1 MRSNKIKTNV
11 TIINKVDSREYK
23 IINVDGAGDSVR
35 GTAKLVKDDGTLDNL
50 VTSVITPANA
60 IAYRLVEDP
69 NIPAVPLGYSVEGG
83 MLLKGGTQVT
93 EQGSL
98 IIDEIIAAVAGR
110 LILAVVPREPREP
123 RDGYIDLFSYTPE
136 TDKFNKLIK
145 NPIPRVRV
153 IGQSED
159 KNIVALVYSR
169 TYSKDKILE
178 SGETVVETF
187 FDSAAVLSYVVKDD
201 AVYSPKHFDMPIK
214 AINNVKNHRGYFEL
228 AVEVDT
234 DVNEYGVI
242 SESEDTHLTI
252 LEIDHDSMI
261 NVIDNYRVASAPE
274 MIAETA
280 AGFVIKLPDR
290 IYINGYKYPVKN
302 MSVLSGY
309 NYLVDITKKEHEI
322 RYALADENM
331 SVKTLI
337 VTSTKDRGNIVTVE

>member
-83 MLLKGGTQVT
+83 MLLKDGTQVT

-98 IIDEIIAAVAGR
+98 IIDETIAAVAGR

-145 NPIPRVRV
+145 NPIPRVRI
-153 IGQSED
+153 IGLSED
-159 KNIVALVYSR
+159 KNIVALAYSR

-201 AVYSPKHFDMPIK
+201 AVYSLRSFDMPIK
-214 AINNVKNHRGYFEL
+214 AIDNVKNHRGRFEL

-261 NVIDNYRVASAPE
+261 NVIDNYKVASAPE

-290 IYINGYKYPVKN
+290 IYINGYKYSVKN

-309 NYLVDITKKEHEI
+309 DYLVDITKKEHEI

>member
-23 IINVDGAGDSVR
+23 IINVDGAGDSVK
-35 GTAKLVKDDGTLDNL
+35 GTAKLVKDDGTLDDS

-83 MLLKGGTQVT
+83 MLLKDGTQVT

-98 IIDEIIAAVAGR
+98 IIDEIITAVAGR
-110 LILAVVPREPREP
+110 LILAVVPREP

-136 TDKFNKLIK
+136 TDKFNKLIR
-145 NPIPRVRV
+145 NSIPRVRI
-153 IGQSED
+153 IGLSED

-178 SGETVVETF
+178 SGETVTETL

-201 AVYSPKHFDMPIK
+201 AVYSSKHFDMPIK

-252 LEIDHDSMI
+252 LKINHDGII

-309 NYLVDITKKEHEI
+309 DYLVDITKKEHEI
-322 RYALADENM
+322 RCTLADENM

>member
-11 TIINKVDSREYK
+11 TIINKVDSREYR
-23 IINVDGAGDSVR
+23 IINVDGTGNSVK
-35 GTAKLVKDDGTLDNL
+35 GTAKLVKNDGTLDDS
-50 VTSVITPANA
+50 VTSIITPANA

-69 NIPAVPLGYSVEGG
+69 NIPVVPSGYSVEDGV
-83 MLLKGGTQVT
+83 LLKNGIQVT

-98 IIDEIIAAVAGR
+98 IINEVIASVAGR
-110 LILAVVPREPREP
+110 LILAVAPREP

-136 TDKFNKLIK
+136 TDKFNKLIR
-145 NPIPRVRV
+145 NSIPRVKI
-153 IGQSED
+153 IGMSED
-159 KNIVALVYSR
+159 KNIITLAYSR
-169 TYSKDKILE
+169 TYSKEKTLE
-178 SGETVVETF
+178 SGETVVETL

-201 AVYSPKHFDMPIK
+201 AVYNSKHFDMPIK
-214 AINNVKNHRGYFEL
+214 AINNVKNHRDRFEL

-252 LEIDHDSMI
+252 LEINHDGTI
-261 NVIDNYRVASAPE
+261 NVIDSYRVASAPE

-309 NYLVDITKKEHEI
+309 DYLVDITKKEHEI
-322 RYALADENM
+322 RCALADENM

>member
-1 MRSNKIKTNV
+1 MRSNKIKINV

-23 IINVDGAGDSVR
+23 IINVDGAGDSVK
-35 GTAKLVKDDGTLDNL
+35 GTAKLVKDDGTLDNS
-50 VTSVITPANA
+50 VTLVITPANA

-83 MLLKGGTQVT
+83 MLLKDGTQVT

-98 IIDEIIAAVAGR
+98 IIDEIITAVAGR
-110 LILAVVPREPREP
+110 LILAVVPREP

-136 TDKFNKLIK
+136 TDKFNKLIR
-145 NPIPRVRV
+145 NPIPRVRI
-153 IGQSED
+153 IGLSED

-201 AVYSPKHFDMPIK
+201 AVYSSKHFDMPIK

-252 LEIDHDSMI
+252 LEINHDGII

-309 NYLVDITKKEHEI
+309 DYLVDITKKEHEI
-322 RYALADENM
+322 RCTLADENM

>member
-11 TIINKVDSREYK
+11 TIINKVDSREYR
-23 IINVDGAGDSVR
+23 IINVDGTGDSVK
-35 GTAKLVKDDGTLDNL
+35 GTAKLVKDDGTLDNS

-69 NIPAVPLGYSVEGG
+69 NIPAVPLGYYVEGG

-110 LILAVVPREPREP
+110 LILAVVPSEP

-136 TDKFNKLIK
+136 TDKFNKLIR
-145 NPIPRVRV
+145 NPIPRVRI
-153 IGQSED
+153 IGLSED

-178 SGETVVETF
+178 SGETVTETL
-187 FDSAAVLSYVVKDD
+187 FDSAAVLAYVIKDD
-201 AVYSPKHFDMPIK
+201 VIHIYSSKQFDMPIK
-214 AINNVKNHRGYFEL
+214 AVNSVKNHRGYFEL

-242 SESEDTHLTI
+242 SESEDTYLTI
-252 LEIDHDSMI
+252 LKISHDGII

-309 NYLVDITKKEHEI
+309 DYLVDITKKEHEI
-322 RYALADENM
+322 RCTLADENM

>member
-23 IINVDGAGDSVR
+23 IINVDGAGDSVK
-35 GTAKLVKDDGTLDNL
+35 GTAKLVKDDGTLDDS

-69 NIPAVPLGYSVEGG
+69 NIPAAPLGYSVEGG

-110 LILAVVPREPREP
+110 LILAVVPREPR
-123 RDGYIDLFSYTPE
+123 DGYIDLFSYTPE
-136 TDKFNKLIK
+136 TDKFNKLIR
-145 NPIPRVRV
+145 NPIPRVRI
-153 IGQSED
+153 IGLSED

-178 SGETVVETF
+178 SGETVTETL
-187 FDSAAVLSYVVKDD
+187 FDSAAVLAYVIKGDII
-201 AVYSPKHFDMPIK
+201 YSSKQFDMPIK
-214 AINNVKNHRGYFEL
+214 AVNSVKNHRERFEL
-228 AVEVDT
+228 AIEIDT
-234 DVNEYGVI
+234 IVNKDGIVT
-242 SESEDTHLTI
+242 ESEDTHLTI
-252 LEIDHDSMI
+252 LEISHDGKVDTI
-261 NVIDNYRVASAPE
+261 NSYKIASAPE

-309 NYLVDITKKEHEI
+309 DYLVDITKKEHEI
-322 RYALADENM
+322 RCTLADENM